1 MNAPLKSRL
10 FFWLEIS
17 NKILSITSDI
27 LKGRA
32 SVFFTEMMKNQA
44 QHIDMLMDSPFT
56 KEVWKEALSV
66 IGGKGRWDGAN
77 LMEVLKNHMEYVV
90 VTKHEVVPNVVT

>member
-1 MNAPLKSRL
+1 M
-10 FFWLEIS
+10 FF
-17 NKILSITSDI
+17 K
-27 LKGRA
+27 
-32 SVFFTEMMKNQA
+32 EMMKNQD

-77 LMEVLKNHMEYVV
+77 LMEVLKNYMEYVA
-90 VTKHEVVPNVVT
+90 VTKHEAVPSVVT